1 LKEKEAPLIKDE
13 ENLQQSALSLPDKI
27 QKAVN
32 TNEGKDVDVTQA
44 PRSLLNNP
52 IVKGDT
58 KDPIAGFMKS

>member
-1 LKEKEAPLIKDE
+1 LKEKEAPLIKDK

-27 QKAVN
+27 QKAVKN
-32 TNEGKDVDVTQA
+32 NEGKEEAQA
-44 PRSLLNNP
+44 PSSLLNTP